1 MKNTENRINGKGDT
15 LIRKQKKKGSD
26 FMKIYIAGKITGD
39 ENYYEKFLKAELR
52 LEHDGHTVINP
63 ARLPLGLKP
72 MEYMH
77 ICFAMIEI
85 ADAVCLLPDFEDSL
99 GASLEALYA
108 GEKKKKIIYYAKYSK
123 ESDGNGRRGHRH
135 EKVYHRT

>member
-1 MKNTENRINGKGDT
+1 
-15 LIRKQKKKGSD
+15 
-26 FMKIYIAGKITGD
+26 MKIYIAGKITGD
-39 ENYYEKFLKAELR
+39 ENYYAKFLKAELR

-99 GASLEALYA
+99 CASLEALYA
-108 GEKKKKIIYYAKYSK
+108 GEKKKKIIYYAKYLK
-123 ESDGNGRRGHRH
+123 ESDGYGRRGRRH
-135 EKVYHRT
+135 EKDHHRA